1 MLKRLSLTLMA
12 ILLLTPWALA
22 QEEKVL
28 KLSLQECIEKALAKN
43 IGLAIEV
50 SRYKSSENTLRG
62 SYSLFIPTL
71 ELNYDR
77 SRRESPNTSVLDG
90 SSVPVSKGNS
100 YTIGLSEKIPLG
112 GNLTVS
118 LNSVRNESNSR
129 FSAYNPNYNA
139 VLKADFTQPLLKGFG
154 LTSTKREIL
163 IAANSKEESAAA
175 LEKTVTD
182 TVYSVE
188 EAYWNLVYTKMN
200 LKVKEEALQIAKDL
214 LAMNEKQV
222 QVGTL
227 PPIDI
232 LAAKAEVAAKESEII
247 QALASIK
254 AAEDNLKKLL
264 SLEEMA
270 SDWAIAID
278 PTDQPETSLRFAVPS
293 LSEAIETARKR
304 NPDIRKLDWTL
315 KNKGLDVKYY
325 KNQLLPSL
333 DFQGSYWTTGI
344 SGDKLIYDGN
354 PLNDE
359 DARVINIIR
368 GPRSDSI
375 KDALDA
381 IYKSWSIGFTLKVPI
396 WNVKDRANYANAK
409 ISYDQTL
416 LQIRA
421 AEQTV
426 LQEIRDALRGVDSNH
441 KLVVATKVSR
451 ELAQAKLEAE
461 QKKLMTGLSTNY
473 QVVQYQKDYEQAK
486 SSEIKAVIDLN
497 VSILKYKKSLGS
509 LLEDKGI
516 RFQAHAFS
524 QKAPVS

>member
-1 MLKRLSLTLMA
+1 M
-12 ILLLTPWALA
+12 
-22 QEEKVL
+22 
-28 KLSLQECIEKALAKN
+28 
-43 IGLAIEV
+43 
-50 SRYKSSENTLRG
+50 
-62 SYSLFIPTL
+62 
-71 ELNYDR
+71 
-77 SRRESPNTSVLDG
+77 
-90 SSVPVSKGNS
+90 
-100 YTIGLSEKIPLG
+100 
-112 GNLTVS
+112 
-118 LNSVRNESNSR
+118 
-129 FSAYNPNYNA
+129 
-139 VLKADFTQPLLKGFG
+139 
-154 LTSTKREIL
+154 TSTKREIL

-359 DARVINIIR
+359 NVHVIDIIR

-396 WNVKDRANYANAK
+396 WNVKDRPTTPTPR
-409 ISYDQTL
+409 SPTTRPFFDPRR
-416 LQIRA
+416 RA
-421 AEQTV
+421 DRAS
-426 LQEIRDALRGVDSNH
+426 RD
-441 KLVVATKVSR
+441 
-451 ELAQAKLEAE
+451 
-461 QKKLMTGLSTNY
+461 
-473 QVVQYQKDYEQAK
+473 
-486 SSEIKAVIDLN
+486 
-497 VSILKYKKSLGS
+497 
-509 LLEDKGI
+509 
-516 RFQAHAFS
+516 
-524 QKAPVS
+524 P